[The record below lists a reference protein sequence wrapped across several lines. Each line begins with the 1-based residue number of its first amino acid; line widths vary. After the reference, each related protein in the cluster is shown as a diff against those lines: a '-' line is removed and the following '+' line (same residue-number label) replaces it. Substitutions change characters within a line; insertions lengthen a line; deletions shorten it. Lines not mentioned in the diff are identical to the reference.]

1 MPHQQGV
8 QQAGMLRLVLLP
20 VRVRLD
26 SGGEIWKD
34 AWSFVVEL

>member
-1 MPHQQGV
+1 MPRQQEGQQG
-8 QQAGMLRLVLLP
+8 GMLRLVL

-26 SGGEIWKD
+26 RGGEIWKG